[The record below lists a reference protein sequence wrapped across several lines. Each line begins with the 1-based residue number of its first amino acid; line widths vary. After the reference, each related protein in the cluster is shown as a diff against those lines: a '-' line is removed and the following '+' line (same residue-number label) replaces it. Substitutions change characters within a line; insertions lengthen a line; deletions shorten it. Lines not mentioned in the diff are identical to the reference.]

1 MELFI
6 DHMVRKY
13 GRKLSPTCNIAGTQM
28 NTVGQSTSQA
38 VSPSSPA
45 SRQIPK
51 KQPNTNA
58 NFGNRPVAPHS
69 VSNPLLS
76 RHLTPAEPT
85 SPSFSSNVIS
95 QCESVAGWMIANRLG
110 LSKLVGCRLISAQY
124 RYLFSAMAHFPAT
137 SQAIIDSACA
147 TTHEDGFRT
156 EKITLA
162 GDATTL
168 CGVICYPAGRQSTPS
183 SDLIIFNNM
192 NGTTISNFF
201 DKDRLASTSQ
211 ELSDGEPT
219 ETPGNIQRILGCPI
233 LLYDY
238 TGTGINKRAGLLR
251 HAPAA
256 TGETAIKDAM
266 AVLHTALNQPGID
279 NITLMGSSLGGGVA
293 TVALER
299 YLSNLGEDE
308 ATRTKKRLTLVNHDS
323 YSTTSRVVIP
333 QFPQFADTL
342 GWLCGAHIDAA
353 TPMKK
358 LVGYHK
364 VNTIILSRESDPTI
378 RKGSRMYEMFANA
391 SAKESHL
398 SWHHSGLPG
407 HSGLSEDQTAFL
419 RRTMRGSPEKESSV

>member
-1 MELFI
+1 
-6 DHMVRKY
+6 
-13 GRKLSPTCNIAGTQM
+13 M
-28 NTVGQSTSQA
+28 NKTGQSTSQA
-38 VSPSSPA
+38 VSPSFPA
-45 SRQIPK
+45 SWQIPE

-58 NFGNRPVAPHS
+58 NSGNRTMASHS
-69 VSNPLLS
+69 VSSPLLS
-76 RHLTPAEPT
+76 GQLTPAERT
-85 SPSFSSNVIS
+85 SPSLSSNVIS
-95 QCESVAGWMIANRLG
+95 QCESVAGWMIENRLG

-124 RYLFSAMAHFPAT
+124 RYLFSANAHFPAT
-137 SQAIIDSACA
+137 SQAIIDSACDA
-147 TTHEDGFRT
+147 THEDGFRT
-156 EKITLA
+156 EKITLSH
-162 GDATTL
+162 DATTL

-201 DKDRLASTSQ
+201 DKDRLASTSH
-211 ELSDGEPT
+211 ELSDGAPT

-293 TVALER
+293 AVALER

-308 ATRTKKRLTLVNHDS
+308 AIRTKKRLTLVNHDS

-358 LVGYHK
+358 LVEHHK
-364 VNTIILSRESDPTI
+364 VKTIILSRESDPTI

-391 SAKESHL
+391 SAKESQL
-398 SWHHSGLPG
+398 SWHHSDLPG
-407 HSGLSEDQTAFL
+407 HSGLSEDQAAFL
-419 RRTMRGSPEKESSV
+419 RTKMCGSSGKESGV